1 MSQVTRNINY
11 ISRDFTS
18 FRNTL
23 IDYAKTYFPSTYN
36 DFTPNSPGMMF
47 MEMVSYVGDVLS
59 FYTDNQIQ
67 ETFLQYARQQENIYS
82 LAYMLGYRPKTTNVA
97 EVDITLYQSVPSKIA
112 STQTVP
118 DLSYALY
125 IPQNLAVGDSLG
137 STFFLIQDFV
147 DFSYSS
153 STDPTAISV
162 ASIDNASGQ
171 PTEYVLSKT
180 KKAISATI
188 KTSEFSFNTPE
199 RFTTV
204 TITDNNIVGIL
215 DIVDSAGNIW
225 YEVPYLGQEL
235 VFTEIRNNILQN
247 PNTDVQGAS
256 HLLRLEKQ
264 PRRFVTRFKNES
276 NLEIQ
281 FGGGSINDSSEKII
295 PNNNNVGLGLP
306 YKKSFL
312 NTAFDPT
319 NFLFTDT
326 YGIAPSNTTL
336 TVRYLVGG
344 GAQSNI
350 SANRLTNIVDRSRIA
365 FVNTPTNAVNAQYYF
380 DSLQTTNLQAAF
392 GGGDGDDL
400 ETIRQNSMKA
410 FSAQLRTVTLD
421 DYLVRALSL
430 PSNYGSIAKAYIA
443 PTKAS
448 ESNTQSSIKTIDLYV
463 LSYNDSKQ
471 LTQSSQSTKNNLN
484 TYLSQYRMIN
494 EGLTIKDA
502 FIVNIEIN
510 FDIVTVPGINSNE
523 VLYNCIES
531 LKNHFN
537 IDKWSINAPIILRQ
551 LYSELD
557 RIRGLETVK
566 KIEIINKVGA
576 LNGYSQYAYDIKG
589 ATIDNIIYPSMDPMI
604 FEVKY
609 PDIDIKGRVVAL

>member
-11 ISRDFTS
+11 INRDFTS

-23 IDYAKTYFPSTYN
+23 IDYAKTYFPGTYN
-36 DFTPNSPGMMF
+36 DFTPSSPGMMF

-82 LAYMLGYRPKTTNVA
+82 LAYMLGYRPKVTNVA
-97 EVDITLYQSVPSKIA
+97 EVDITLYQSVPSKLVD
-112 STQTVP
+112 TQTVP

-125 IPQNLAVGDSLG
+125 IPQNLTVGDSLG

-153 STDPTAISV
+153 SVDPTVISV
-162 ASIDNASGQ
+162 ASIDNTSGQ

-180 KKAISATI
+180 KRAISATI
-188 KTSEFSFNTPE
+188 KTSEFSFSTPE

-204 TITDNNIVGIL
+204 TITDTNIVGIL

-235 VFTEIRNNILQN
+235 VFSEVGNNTLQN
-247 PNTDVQGAS
+247 PNTDAQGAS
-256 HLLRLEKQ
+256 HLLKLEKQ

-281 FGGGSINDSSEKII
+281 FGGGSVNDSSEKII

-350 SANRLTNIVDRSRIA
+350 PANRLTNIVDKSRITFA
-365 FVNTPTNAVNAQYYF
+365 NTPTVNAQFYF
-380 DSLQTTNLQAAF
+380 DSLQATNLQAAS
-392 GGGDGDDL
+392 GGGDGDSL

-410 FSAQLRTVTLD
+410 FSTQLRTVTLD

-430 PSNYGSIAKAYIA
+430 PSNYGSIAKAYVSPA
-443 PTKAS
+443 KAS
-448 ESNTQSSIKTIDLYV
+448 ESSTQNAIKTIDLYV

-471 LTQSSQSTKNNLN
+471 LTQSSQSTKNNLS

-510 FDIVTVPGINSNE
+510 FDIVTIPGINSNE
-523 VLYNCIES
+523 VLYNCIET
-531 LKNHFN
+531 LKDFFD
-537 IDKWSINAPIILRQ
+537 IDKWSINAPIMLRQ

-557 RIRGLETVK
+557 RIRGVETVK
-566 KIEIINKVGA
+566 KIEIVNKVGVS
-576 LNGYSQYAYDIKG
+576 NGYSQYAYDIKG
-589 ATIDNIIYPSMDPMI
+589 ATIDNIIYPSIDPMI

-609 PDIDIKGRVVAL
+609 PDIDIKGVVVAL